1 MLLFL
6 YDKLKD
12 LFFISIFYF
21 RAHKN
26 INTMSDIDVK
36 GLLKDLKEQMQ
47 KAIDHFEYE
56 LSKIRAG
63 KASSAMLDGINADAY
78 GAMTPINQ
86 LANVSTPDARSLTI
100 QPWDASLLQPIE
112 RAILMANIGL
122 TPQNDGKIIRLNIPP
137 LTEERRKELVK
148 QTKTEAEHCRISLR
162 NARRDANE
170 KVKKMLK
177 DGLAEDEAKETEE
190 EIQNTLNTFTASVE
204 KHLEIKEKE
213 IMTV

>member
-1 MLLFL
+1 M
-6 YDKLKD
+6 
-12 LFFISIFYF
+12 
-21 RAHKN
+21 A
-26 INTMSDIDVK
+26 DIDVK
-36 GLLKDLKEQMQ
+36 GLLKEVREQMQ

-63 KASSAMLDGINADAY
+63 KASPAMLDGISADAY
-78 GAMTPINQ
+78 GAMTPLNQ
-86 LANVSTPDARSLTI
+86 LANISTPDARSITI
-100 QPWDASLLQPIE
+100 QPWDGSLLQPIE

-148 QTKTEAEHCRISLR
+148 QTKTEAEHCRVSLR
-162 NARRDANE
+162 NARRDGNE
-170 KVKKMLK
+170 KVKKFQK
-177 DGLAEDEAKETEE
+177 DGLAEDEAKQTEE
-190 EIQNTLNTFTASVE
+190 EIQTILNTFNASVE